1 MNRAF
6 LYGDGFFET
15 FKIFEG
21 KPVFWK
27 QHWQRILDTTDY
39 LKADLTFSEADLKT
53 IIKSELEQKEAQT
66 GRLRI
71 TFYRDGEGKYL
82 PISNRLKYLVG
93 FEFQNQK
100 LFAWSEL
107 NVLIPSSVKLPAH
120 DSGNYKLISK
130 TLQIK
135 AAVEA
140 QEKGFDE
147 AIMLNDRG
155 EVAEGIAGNVFII
168 DNGKISTPELAS
180 GTLAGTIRAVLL
192 NNFPE
197 ILERKLVS
205 EELEKADA
213 VFLTNS
219 VRGIQIVRAN
229 QKGSVMLKEMI
240 EQLNK
245 LMISSI
251 QDF

>member
-1 MNRAF
+1 M
-6 LYGDGFFET
+6 LM
-15 FKIFEG
+15 
-21 KPVFWK
+21 
-27 QHWQRILDTTDY
+27 
-39 LKADLTFSEADLKT
+39 
-53 IIKSELEQKEAQT
+53 
-66 GRLRI
+66 
-71 TFYRDGEGKYL
+71 
-82 PISNRLKYLVG
+82 
-93 FEFQNQK
+93 
-100 LFAWSEL
+100 
-107 NVLIPSSVKLPAH
+107 PSSVKLPVH

-168 DNGKISTPELAS
+168 DNGKISTPGLAS
-180 GTLAGTIRAVLL
+180 GTLAGITRAVLL